1 MLLKNMEN
9 FSAYKKNYLEKGT
22 AYIKFE
28 ENIFTEEEILELQ
41 RICFAVPKEH
51 VEIGDAGESNYL
63 KVGRFMTDTE
73 NPMVVNEGFST
84 PLIKILNKNTVKGF
98 ISKILDINEND
109 IFYRRIQFNEIFENC
124 FVGLHLDTDSNPD
137 YLAACVI
144 QVGEKFEGGMYRVY
158 QKDKSYFD
166 YKPDYGSLI
175 ISDCRY
181 PHEVTRVTKGV
192 RGSLVFFI
200 SKFKGKNRRK
210 T

>member
-1 MLLKNMEN
+1 MEN

>member
-1 MLLKNMEN
+1 MEN
-9 FSAYKKNYLEKGT
+9 FSAHKKNYLEKGT

-28 ENIFTEEEILELQ
+28 ENIFTEKEILQLQ

-84 PLIKILNKNTVKGF
+84 SLIQILNKNTVKDL

-144 QVGEKFEGGMYRVY
+144 QVGKKFEGGMYRVY

-181 PHEVTRVTKGV
+181 PHEVTRVSKGV

-210 T
+210 A

>member
-1 MLLKNMEN
+1 MEN

-84 PLIKILNKNTVKGF
+84 LLIKILNKNTVKGF